1 MSNFE
6 EKFNNWRERMNQKTE
21 KEKHNYA
28 LSVAF
33 FLTAVVTFFVVSKWY
48 FLISGENLNKS
59 VFTEIQ
65 SFYESQSQTFKNFLN

>member
-6 EKFNNWRERMNQKTE
+6 EKFNSWRERMNQKTE

-33 FLTAVVTFFVVSKWY
+33 LLTAVVTFFVVSKWY

-59 VFTEIQ
+59 MFTEIQ
-65 SFYESQSQTFKNFLN
+65 GFYESQSQTFKNFLN